1 MSLRLPL
8 VFLQNFS
15 FVLFCFFAL
24 SACDFNS
31 SSSSEREKGNPISI
45 MGVDGPMAGADVE
58 VYDLQAYLDNSDTA
72 PSLLYRP
79 AITNPV
85 TALADDLEL
94 QLDAGLGP
102 YLVVVTA
109 NSTTIDLTT
118 GEAPVVREVK
128 TILQLLDD
136 SRIYATPLTSL
147 AVDIAMNGSSV
158 ADDVLAN
165 LDQAQLQ
172 AKAFFGF
179 GMSAAIDI
187 FTVPPIL
194 DETTTTPER
203 QQQVAEYRA
212 ATETFAAVIE
222 QLVVD
227 EAFASTVD
235 AVTAIANDA
244 LDGPWPHE
252 WCRKT
257 PCACASN
264 VEQGGQ
270 I

>member
-1 MSLRLPL
+1 MTCKVLIVDGVTSFSFFSPSLLFQFFTLSNNLFSIKIINKDVYMSLRLPL
-8 VFLQNFS
+8 VSLQIFS
-15 FVLFCFFAL
+15 CALFCFFAL

-31 SSSSEREKGNPISI
+31 SSSSSSSNSSEREKGNPINI

-102 YLVVVTA
+102 YLVMVTA

-147 AVDIAMNGSSV
+147 AVDIAMNGSGV

-165 LDQAQLQ
+165 LDQTQLQ

-194 DETTTTPER
+194 DETTTTP
-203 QQQVAEYRA
+203 
-212 ATETFAAVIE
+212 
-222 QLVVD
+222 
-227 EAFASTVD
+227 
-235 AVTAIANDA
+235 
-244 LDGPWPHE
+244 
-252 WCRKT
+252 
-257 PCACASN
+257 
-264 VEQGGQ
+264 
-270 I
+270 

>member
-1 MSLRLPL
+1 MTCKVLIVDGVTSFSYFFSPSLLFQFFTLSNNLFSIKIINKDVCMSLRLPL

-118 GEAPVVREVK
+118 GPIGASMFIILKE
-128 TILQLLDD
+128 LQLN
-136 SRIYATPLTSL
+136 SKR
-147 AVDIAMNGSSV
+147 
-158 ADDVLAN
+158 
-165 LDQAQLQ
+165 
-172 AKAFFGF
+172 
-179 GMSAAIDI
+179 
-187 FTVPPIL
+187 
-194 DETTTTPER
+194 
-203 QQQVAEYRA
+203 RA
-212 ATETFAAVIE
+212 
-222 QLVVD
+222 LV
-227 EAFASTVD
+227 
-235 AVTAIANDA
+235 
-244 LDGPWPHE
+244 
-252 WCRKT
+252 
-257 PCACASN
+257 
-264 VEQGGQ
+264 
-270 I
+270 